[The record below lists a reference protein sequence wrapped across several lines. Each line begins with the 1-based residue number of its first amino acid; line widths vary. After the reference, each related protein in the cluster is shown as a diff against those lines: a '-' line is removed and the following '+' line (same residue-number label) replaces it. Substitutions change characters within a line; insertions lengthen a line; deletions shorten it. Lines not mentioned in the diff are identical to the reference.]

1 LAAQDPFDTRTAL
14 ALMSAL
20 DAAGNRPEALQ
31 HASIYNSL
39 LKDELGAEP
48 DPAIQELAERIRST
62 SPSPRLPT
70 PQPTDET
77 EGRRTPPIDASP
89 SPETGGPRRP
99 LIARAAEGRFFQW
112 TLTYVAGAW
121 FVLQAMDVLS
131 EPWDLSRK
139 TQRGVVG
146 LLALGF
152 PVAMALAWYRA
163 QRKAQTVRGYTTL
176 VLAVVLGTL
185 GTGLAV
191 LTGPGQDPV
200 PIQGGILRGS
210 YGEASGTRPLPS
222 IAVLPFD
229 NISPN
234 PQDAY
239 LAAGLHEELITQ
251 LSKISGLIVIS
262 RNSVMGFR
270 DHEGLVSEIARELNV
285 DAILEGSVQKAGDQI
300 RFTAQLIDGGTDA
313 HLWGDRYD
321 RTLSME
327 NLFDVQTEV
336 SLRVAERLR
345 ATLTPGER
353 ERLARLPTGSL
364 EAFNLYLQGRESY
377 LRYQAQDNDRAIGY
391 FRQAISLDPG
401 FALAWAGVSNAY
413 SQGVLGF
420 GLDRSWADSALAAA
434 QRSIDLAPNEA
445 EGHKALGLAFTSV
458 GSYRLALDAYMEA
471 LRFDPNHASATA
483 NVGVMLMRFG
493 ALDKSLLWTRRTL
506 EVSPNHSLVR
516 ANMAWNYLSLEEWA
530 LAESW
535 AGAIVVDAPEIVH
548 GHEALAIL
556 ATSRGDAAE
565 GLRIAEAIIEVD
577 PEAPARRQFAAEM
590 ALFARDWEK
599 TERYSR
605 QALSLTLGGGI
616 PPWHLPETTLGV
628 ALLRNGREEEGREFL
643 SEAKR
648 AVTALLDS
656 GSDDPRLAWEMGCIL
671 TGEGAEEEAVHW
683 LERGFDA
690 GWRWARVAE
699 LDPILDSLRPIPAF
713 RSILSGMNESVAA
726 MRQRAREDEEAAGL
740 R

>member
-1 LAAQDPFDTRTAL
+1 
-14 ALMSAL
+14 
-20 DAAGNRPEALQ
+20 
-31 HASIYNSL
+31 
-39 LKDELGAEP
+39 
-48 DPAIQELAERIRST
+48 
-62 SPSPRLPT
+62 
-70 PQPTDET
+70 
-77 EGRRTPPIDASP
+77 
-89 SPETGGPRRP
+89 
-99 LIARAAEGRFFQW
+99 
-112 TLTYVAGAW
+112 
-121 FVLQAMDVLS
+121 
-131 EPWDLSRK
+131 
-139 TQRGVVG
+139 
-146 LLALGF
+146 
-152 PVAMALAWYRA
+152 
-163 QRKAQTVRGYTTL
+163 
-176 VLAVVLGTL
+176 
-185 GTGLAV
+185 
-191 LTGPGQDPV
+191 
-200 PIQGGILRGS
+200 
-210 YGEASGTRPLPS
+210 
-222 IAVLPFD
+222 VLPFD

-377 LRYQAQDNDRAIGY
+377 LRYQARDNDRAIGY

-535 AGAIVVDAPEIVH
+535 AGAIVVDAP
-548 GHEALAIL
+548 
-556 ATSRGDAAE
+556 
-565 GLRIAEAIIEVD
+565 RIAEAIIEVD

-628 ALLRNGREEEGREFL
+628 ALLRSGREEQGREFL
-643 SEAKR
+643 SDAKR
-648 AVTALLDS
+648 AVTALLES
-656 GSDDPRLAWEMGCIL
+656 GSDDPRLAWEMGCL
-671 TGEGAEEEAVHW
+671 LAGEGAEEEAMRW
-683 LERGFDA
+683 LERGFEA

-726 MRQRAREDEEAAGL
+726 MRRRAREDEEAAGL